1 MLSSNILN
9 STKRA
14 AKALMDADKPFLRH
28 MSGLSDSQNSD
39 YESIEGL
46 KPFHK
51 HSTDIAYSRI
61 PKEDIIELYK
71 AIGVPNINIITT
83 IMPKPARSLLHSS
96 LNMIQTRLRIDV
108 TDEAE
113 RGAIIAEKADT
124 IYTSVQEK
132 FDKALTDGKLPD
144 MPQTLEEKLNDNHNF
159 VKSLINFQKDRAW
172 DAGAFDEEFSVHQ
185 NRERHENKSIE
196 TFRAINERIA
206 SGQYQPSSESDAGD
220 ITHNYMQH
228 NVLYKHLRK
237 VGCSLVDEYLSQ
249 NISDKEKLT
258 LYPEEERKGIIIC
271 GGMGSGKSWLSST
284 NNTSDIIH
292 QNADYVKIALHSSA
306 VKDGKLDAKIGLEA
320 TQNESSNV
328 VHESRLTRCHDMKV
342 KGVAPNVQI
351 NAIMANDAEI
361 QEFLGGKRG
370 IEVQHVSMDT
380 QKAIEECNKRAMKI
394 GRKPNEEAVKKSYED
409 AARSL
414 TRLTKYKGK
423 NVRADIYERTNGSRP
438 ELNAVIDC
446 NKSQVVI
453 SDMSAFL
460 RAASRSNFGSTPEE
474 SSALFVG
481 KFKEAGFEI
490 IEKEQ
495 NKSHTERLFKSR
507 DGNKQLTV

>member
-1 MLSSNILN
+1 MLTRTIL
-9 STKRA
+9 STAKLTS
-14 AKALMDADKPFLRH
+14 KALMEADKSFLRYF
-28 MSGLSDSQNSD
+28 SGAADSQNND
-39 YESIEGL
+39 YESVGGL

-51 HSTDIAYSRI
+51 NSTDITYSRI
-61 PKEDIIELYK
+61 PKADIISL
-71 AIGVPNINIITT
+71 AQATGVPNINIITT
-83 IMPKPARSLLHSS
+83 ILPKPERSLLHSA

-124 IYTSVQEK
+124 IYSSLKEN
-132 FDKALTDGKLPD
+132 FDKVLRNGKLPD
-144 MPQTLEEKLNDNHNF
+144 MPQTLEEKLNDNNNF
-159 VKSLINFQKDRAW
+159 VKSLINFQKGKAW
-172 DAGAFDEEFSVHQ
+172 DSKTFDEAFSIHP

-196 TFRAINERIA
+196 IFKAVNERIS
-206 SGQYQPSSESDAGD
+206 SGEYLPSAIGDAGE

-228 NVLYKHLRK
+228 NLLYKHLRK
-237 VGCSLVDEYLSQ
+237 IGCSLVSDYLSK
-249 NISDKEKLT
+249 NTSDKEKLT

-271 GGMGSGKSWLSST
+271 GGMGSGKSWLSSS
-284 NNTSDIIH
+284 NDSLDVIH
-292 QNADYVKIALHSSA
+292 QNADYVKLSLYNSA
-306 VKDGKLDAKIGLEA
+306 IKDGMLNANIGLEA

-342 KGVAPNVQI
+342 TGLAPNVQI

-380 QKAIEECNKRAMKI
+380 QKAIEECNKRAAKI
-394 GRKPNEEAVKKSYED
+394 GRKPNEEAIKNSYQD

-414 TRLTKYKGK
+414 IRLTQYQGK
-423 NVRADIYERTNGSRP
+423 NVRADIYERKNGSCP

-446 NKSQVVI
+446 KKNQLLILDKS
-453 SDMSAFL
+453 SFL
-460 RAASRSNFGSTPEE
+460 RTASRSNFASTAEE
-474 SSALFVG
+474 SAALFVD

-490 IEKEQ
+490 IEKQ
-495 NKSHTERLFKSR
+495 QDKSHAQRLLKNR
-507 DGNKQLTV
+507 YRRQIV